1 MAKRTGLPSVQR
13 LALQMCRLISR
24 YQGLIVVLYPA
35 NPALHAALAAA
46 LAACEE
52 LRVEIAPV
60 LEQGV

>member
-1 MAKRTGLPSVQR
+1 
-13 LALQMCRLISR
+13 
-24 YQGLIVVLYPA
+24 VLYPA